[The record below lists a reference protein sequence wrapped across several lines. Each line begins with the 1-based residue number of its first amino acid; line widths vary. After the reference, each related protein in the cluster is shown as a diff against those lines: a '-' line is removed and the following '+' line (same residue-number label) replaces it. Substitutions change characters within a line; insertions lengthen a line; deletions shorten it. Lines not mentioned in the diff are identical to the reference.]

1 MEFTIST
8 KHKFD
13 AFSGVFRNLPVFMD
27 IVNMNIGPEGIY
39 IQGMDNSQVSLFELN
54 LTNDWFDSFKTDKKY
69 VLGIH
74 CATFYKVIQCL
85 EDNEQVMKIK
95 YSDGDSL
102 NVSLEGSTKKI
113 NKYFEL
119 PLVDIDVDVLQIP
132 ITEYDVDMEIK
143 SGAIT
148 NYINQLMIFDENFT
162 IKCSE
167 DNILM
172 KSKSESGSMSIE
184 MSEESIILYAIEE
197 GLTLE
202 QYFALNYI
210 KNMCA
215 FAKSTQS
222 VVLSLKD
229 NTPLRFHQSF
239 DDADIF
245 ENSQSYMRFY
255 VAPKID
261 DD

>member
-1 MEFTIST
+1 MELSIST

-27 IVNMNIGPEGIY
+27 IVNMNVDKNGIY

-54 LTNDWFDSFKTDKKY
+54 LTDDWFDSFETDKKY

-85 EDNEQVMKIK
+85 EDNEQVLKLK

-102 NVSLEGSTKKI
+102 NVSLEGSSKKI

-119 PLVDIDVDVLQIP
+119 PLVDIDVDVMQIP
-132 ITEYDVDMEIK
+132 ITEYSVDMEIK
-143 SGAIT
+143 SVAIA

-162 IKCSE
+162 IKCNK
-167 DNILM
+167 DNIIM

-184 MSEESIILYAIEE
+184 MSEDSIMLYAIEE
-197 GLTLE
+197 ELNLE
-202 QYFALNYI
+202 QYFALTYI
-210 KNMCA
+210 KNMCS
-215 FAKSTQS
+215 FAKTTQS
-222 VVLSLKD
+222 IVLSLKD
-229 NTPLRFHQSF
+229 ETPLRLHQSF
-239 DDADIF
+239 DEVDIF
-245 ENSQSYMRFY
+245 ENSKSYMRFY